1 MNRHA
6 IRHLMSKKV
15 LNIAH
20 RGASGHAPENTMA
33 AFRMAMEM
41 GADAIELDLHQTADG
56 HLVVLHDFS
65 LKRTTGDPRPVR
77 EVPLSEMKTLDAG
90 RWWSKTYR
98 GEPIPTLEEVLELT
112 CHRIPL
118 YIELKRGSP
127 FYPMIETRLTD
138 LIGRLKAHTWVTV
151 SSFDSQALQTL
162 HDRDPKLSLGLL
174 TRLSEAKPILSLAQT
189 LSARSIHI
197 STRRFSPILLRQAR
211 AYGFR
216 VYVYTVNQGAAMREY
231 LNLGVDGLFTNYP
244 DRLVSMLSGQ
254 KTA

>member
-33 AFRMAMEM
+33 AFRLALEQ

-65 LKRTTGDPRPVR
+65 LKRTTGDPRSVKQV
-77 EVPLSEMKTLDAG
+77 ELSEIKKLDAG
-90 RWWSKTYR
+90 IWWSKEYQ
-98 GEPIPTLEEVLELT
+98 GERIPTLEEVLELARD
-112 CHRIPL
+112 RIAV
-118 YIELKRGSP
+118 YIELKKGSP
-127 FYPMIETRLTD
+127 FYPAVEARLIA
-138 LIGRLKAHTWVTV
+138 LLGRLKAHTWVTV

-162 HDRDPKLSLGLL
+162 RDRDPKLSLGLL

-189 LSARSIHI
+189 LSVRAIHI
-197 STRRFSPILLRQAR
+197 STRRFSPVLLHQAH
-211 AYGFR
+211 AQGFL
-216 VYVYTVNQGAAMREY
+216 VHVYTVNRPSEMQRF
-231 LNLGVDGLFTNYP
+231 LDLGIDGLFTNYP
-244 DRLVSMLSGQ
+244 DRLASLVFGQ
-254 KTA
+254 KTT